1 LDRQDVFRGST
12 QQFEEL
18 IPPDVGCCSLH
29 WRWAKTDKSCVLSSV
44 WWVCVCVE
52 ELIHLTR
59 RADSPWRPGTP
70 RSTCHSSI
78 FNSSHLFWVPSSQF
92 QPVSTWPFFLCL
104 GAGRTFRSF
113 SLVHTTVDEGGGS
126 IDERIAQLS
135 RPPGRASA
143 SRSSCCATHFVHL
156 KLSRISN
163 CNEPVVANGTSR
175 TQIWNRIIIVVF
187 SR

>member
-1 LDRQDVFRGST
+1 MHFMSGWLINSDWLFYSFSCSRCQPFAIVFLLFVWAGAVRSCVSLFFCFFLAADIFPLDRQDVFRGST

-92 QPVSTWPFFLCL
+92 QPVSTWPFFFLCL
-104 GAGRTFRSF
+104 GEGRTF
-113 SLVHTTVDEGGGS
+113 SLFLLYTWS
-126 IDERIAQLS
+126 
-135 RPPGRASA
+135 
-143 SRSSCCATHFVHL
+143 
-156 KLSRISN
+156 
-163 CNEPVVANGTSR
+163 
-175 TQIWNRIIIVVF
+175 
-187 SR
+187 